1 MGMPKYTQSFHDYQT
16 DGEFIDFAYMKFG
29 IYALTLEVS
38 QEATPPADQLR
49 TVVRRAV
56 TGSMAFLKAV
66 DRALPL
72 APVQK
77 VSNTDPVKIPT
88 PVL

>member
-29 IYALTLEVS
+29 VYALTLEVS
-38 QEATPPADQLR
+38 HAATPDADQLR
-49 TVVRRAV
+49 AVVQRAV
-56 TGSMAFLKAV
+56 NGSVAFLKAV
-66 DRALPL
+66 DRILPT
-72 APVQK
+72 APVQQ
-77 VSNTDPVKIPT
+77 VSNTDKAKVAP